1 MAYIDY
7 GFYINVYKGAYADA
21 QDFDLYSERAC
32 DIIDGITDG
41 RASMAAK
48 NDMEDNSAE
57 KRAAEF
63 AACAQTEYLLFLGEN
78 GYLGISEKEISR
90 EEVGNAAVSYRKGKG
105 ISYLGIPVCGLAL
118 MYLKESGLILRGI

>member
-7 GFYINVYKGAYADA
+7 GFYINVYKGAHADA

-48 NDMEDNSAE
+48 NDVEDNSAE

-63 AACAQTEYLLFLGEN
+63 AACAQTEYLLFLGETDISVSRKKKYR
-78 GYLGISEKEISR
+78 GKRLGMPPYHTEKKKAFRISVFR
-90 EEVGNAAVSYRKGKG
+90 FA
-105 ISYLGIPVCGLAL
+105 GLRL
-118 MYLKESGLILRGI
+118 CILRNPDLF